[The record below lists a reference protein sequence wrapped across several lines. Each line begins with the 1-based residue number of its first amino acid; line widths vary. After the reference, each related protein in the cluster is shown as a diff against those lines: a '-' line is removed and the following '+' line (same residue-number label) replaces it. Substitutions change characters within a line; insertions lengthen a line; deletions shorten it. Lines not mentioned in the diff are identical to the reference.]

1 MFSLRHFRTRLMCDD
16 EPSDSWMMAVIN
28 VENINEHCQNVFK
41 TEESVNITPSVEV
54 EAIDF
59 FDVEKTKKSD
69 NNNVVLVLKL
79 GSRAKGLFIT

>member
-1 MFSLRHFRTRLMCDD
+1 MCDD

-59 FDVEKTKKSD
+59 STFKKAQKSD
-69 NNNVVLVLKL
+69 NNNVSLVLKL

>member
-1 MFSLRHFRTRLMCDD
+1 MCDD

-28 VENINEHCQNVFK
+28 VVNNNEHCQNVFK

-59 FDVEKTKKSD
+59 FSSLKRRRKVTII
-69 NNNVVLVLKL
+69 VLLILKL
-79 GSRAKGLFIT
+79 GSRAKDLFIT